1 MTTKLFPLKKATK
14 PGECHAMRCKAPH
27 EQSHSAHALDDEGR
41 PDLLAPVLELIW
53 GVEAVDLCTRH
64 TRAATEY
71 AQHALRV
78 SVVPEAIV
86 VSERET
92 QGAKFVGWTAKNT
105 ANQWLAKVTDA
116 VDGLEVRLQEAEAA
130 LALAQDYSIETQTD
144 LEDVGAWA
152 QEAKAQVKAISAQE
166 KEITEPL
173 GTAMSRL
180 RDIFKPAKRTW
191 ASVEDTL
198 RASLVAAKTREVER
212 NKQLMAEAA
221 DAHAN
226 GEDASEVLARVTSTA
241 GISGISMT
249 LRWVAILV
257 DANLLPDA
265 YIVRVPNVKALK
277 DHCTA
282 AGGDEPGPI
291 PGVRFELDV
300 ASRIQA
306 AK

>member
-1 MTTKLFPLKKATK
+1 
-14 PGECHAMRCKAPH
+14 
-27 EQSHSAHALDDEGR
+27 
-41 PDLLAPVLELIW
+41 
-53 GVEAVDLCTRH
+53 
-64 TRAATEY
+64 
-71 AQHALRV
+71 
-78 SVVPEAIV
+78 
-86 VSERET
+86 
-92 QGAKFVGWTAKNT
+92 
-105 ANQWLAKVTDA
+105 
-116 VDGLEVRLQEAEAA
+116 LEVRLQEAEDA
-130 LALAQDYSIETQTD
+130 LALAQGYSIETQTD

-173 GTAMSRL
+173 GTALSRL

-212 NKQLMAEAA
+212 NKQLMMEAA

-241 GISGISMT
+241 GISGVSMT